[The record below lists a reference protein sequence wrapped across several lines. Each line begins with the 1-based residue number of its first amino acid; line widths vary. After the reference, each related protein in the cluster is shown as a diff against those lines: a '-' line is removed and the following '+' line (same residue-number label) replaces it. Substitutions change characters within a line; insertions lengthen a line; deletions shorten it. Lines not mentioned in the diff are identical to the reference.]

1 MENLTYEEYMKELN
15 NEAMFKMMSNLTEVD
30 SLEIAIK
37 TGEHLLE
44 LIGKNCGLTK
54 SKIKKAN
61 FAVAE
66 VTFDNKKFVAILYN
80 INGAQI
86 MLRATHVGEK
96 KYYIPN
102 QIWTVITDAET
113 NESRLALIMGL
124 SEEEPTE

>member
-30 SLEIAIK
+30 SLETAIK

-86 MLRATHVGEK
+86 MLRATDVGQQ

-102 QIWTVITDAET
+102 EIWTVITDAKT
-113 NESRLALIMGL
+113 HESRLELIMGL
-124 SEEEPTE
+124 SEEEATE

>member
-30 SLEIAIK
+30 SLEIAVE
-37 TGEHLLE
+37 TGEHLLD

-54 SKIKKAN
+54 SKIKKAK
-61 FAVAE
+61 FAVAK
-66 VTFDNKKFVAILYN
+66 VTFENKNFIAMLYN

-86 MLRATHVGEK
+86 MLRATDVDEQ

-102 QIWTVITDAET
+102 EIWTVVTDAET
-113 NESRLALIMGL
+113 HESRLELIMGL
-124 SEEEPTE
+124 SEEATE